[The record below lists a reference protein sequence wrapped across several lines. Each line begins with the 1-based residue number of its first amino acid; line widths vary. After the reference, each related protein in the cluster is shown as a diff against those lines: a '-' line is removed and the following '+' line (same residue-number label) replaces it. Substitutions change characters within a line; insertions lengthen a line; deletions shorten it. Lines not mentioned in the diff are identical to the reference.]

1 MNKPNRNNYKDESVL
16 DCFYRRFVVKD
27 NVADSDWE
35 RKFRIF
41 EDWIEGD
48 HLKVIG
54 EKYNLSAESIRRIIT
69 ICIRRYNISKEIL
82 DMINHGM
89 IDPETFKFKLD
100 EEPPT
105 ALRHVGLSVRTFNM
119 LARTRMGWHG
129 ITDIRELS
137 NVTEEEIMNIKG
149 MGPAT
154 IEEIKKVMI
163 EFNVNFKR
171 GDINE

>member
-1 MNKPNRNNYKDESVL
+1 MNKPNRNNFKDEAVL
-16 DCFYRRFVVKD
+16 DCFYRRYQVKNHVSD
-27 NVADSDWE
+27 PDWE

-54 EKYNLSAESIRRIIT
+54 KNYNLSNEAVRRIIT

-82 DMINHGM
+82 GMINHGM
-89 IDPETFKFKLD
+89 IDSETFEFKLD
-100 EEPPT
+100 EDPPT
-105 ALRHVGLSVRTFNM
+105 ALRHVGLSVRTFNL
-119 LARTRMGWHG
+119 LARTRMGWYG

-137 NVTEEEIMNIKG
+137 NVTEEEMMNIKG
-149 MGPAT
+149 MGSKT
-154 IEEIKKVMI
+154 IEEIKKVMK